1 MNSFRLLA
9 ALAVTVAVAV
19 GSTLAWAGTGDG
31 LVSVPKRQPVEIAVV
46 LDTEEPLASLFTAG
60 IRNAI
65 NMAVAENPTVRGF
78 PIQVN
83 ESSGPCF
90 GRDAVAL
97 NAAAAQAVVANPQN
111 VAVIGHICSFAMAN
125 TVFPFDGDCAPL
137 TNDGALSALSIYE
150 TRGLVTINGSTTNPC
165 LPLVGPTVFNGTYV
179 PDTED
184 PLWYDKV
191 QAVANNVAW
200 RTAYATRFG
209 VPASDFADT
218 YYDATKLLLDRLS
231 KASKIKNGNLVID
244 RATLAAAV
252 RSTTNFCG
260 ATGKLSL
267 DSGGF
272 RIDSPHSC

>member
-1 MNSFRLLA
+1 MNSFRLFV
-9 ALAVTVAVAV
+9 ALAITVAVAV
-19 GSTLAWAGTGDG
+19 GTTHASAGTGG
-31 LVSVPKRQPVEIAVV
+31 GVVSVPKRQPVQIAVV
-46 LDTEEPLASLFTAG
+46 LDTEEPLASLFTEG

-78 PIQVN
+78 PIQLN

-90 GRDAVAL
+90 GGDAVAL
-97 NAAAAQAVVANPQN
+97 NAAAAQTVVANTQN
-111 VAVIGHICSFAMAN
+111 VAVIGHLCSFASAN
-125 TVFPFDGDCAPL
+125 TVFPFDGDCDPLANDDAP
-137 TNDGALSALSIYE
+137 SALSIYE
-150 TRGLVTINGSTTNPC
+150 AHGIVTINGSTTNPC
-165 LPLVGPTVFNGTYV
+165 LPLVGPTVFNSTYV

-184 PLWYDKV
+184 ASWYSNV
-191 QAVANNVAW
+191 QAVANNIAW

-209 VPASDFADT
+209 VPATDFADT
-218 YYDATKLLLDRLS
+218 YYDATKLLLARLN

-272 RIDSPHSC
+272 RIDNPHSC